1 VSNRAPEGA
10 RCGAFLI
17 KMDPLV
23 ISRGV
28 GKLVNALLANRQRL
42 GGAELLPDGVEQIF
56 GVIENTLG
64 HKRRLQEIGGTA

>member
-1 VSNRAPEGA
+1 
-10 RCGAFLI
+10 
-17 KMDPLV
+17 MDPLV

-42 GGAELLPDGVEQIF
+42 GGTELLPDGVEQIF

-64 HKRRLQEIGGTA
+64 HTRRLQEIGGTA